1 MMGVDPLLQAIPI
14 INPRNNSL
22 CVQSVLTWLLSRLRV
37 IQTFLGRHGF
47 LDLAVVNFIVSNA
60 NCQRY
65 GETPWKEVVNVYKV
79 EDNDHAKAAL
89 PL

>member
-1 MMGVDPLLQAIPI
+1 M
-14 INPRNNSL
+14 
-22 CVQSVLTWLLSRLRV
+22 

-47 LDLAVVNFIVSNA
+47 LDLAVVNFIVSNG

-65 GETPWKEVVNVYKV
+65 GETPWKEVVSVYKV

>member
-1 MMGVDPLLQAIPI
+1 M
-14 INPRNNSL
+14 
-22 CVQSVLTWLLSRLRV
+22 